1 MFSAF
6 LTSFRTYLLKPLKPS
21 FLDVMT
27 DLDMTSDASPLS
39 SNWMVRNQDFQFP
52 TSDTDNE
59 SRAQRLQAL
68 RTHWNRATFDT
79 MKGDEWFDNKI
90 VMMYSEPRRF
100 YHTLVH
106 LEEMLGFL
114 DLMKIDGF
122 DYKNLV
128 LTIFFHD
135 IVYDPNSATNEEDSA
150 QLFQDFWIDTNC
162 DQEDELKSRVVSNIL
177 ATKHHR
183 PTEGDTCKQ
192 LLLDMD
198 MAVLGKM
205 KEAYW
210 AYARLIRREYAF
222 VEHQVYCEKRA
233 EVLKGFLASPQ
244 IFGTKVMRD
253 ALEIRARENLE
264 AEIVLLQKGH
274 IPGED

>member
-1 MFSAF
+1 
-6 LTSFRTYLLKPLKPS
+6 
-21 FLDVMT
+21 
-27 DLDMTSDASPLS
+27 MTSDASPLS

-59 SRAQRLQAL
+59 SRSRTQRLQAL
-68 RTHWNRATFDT
+68 RTHWNRATFD
-79 MKGDEWFDNKI
+79 MKNRDSWFGNTI
-90 VMMYSEPRRF
+90 VAMYSEPRRF

-114 DLMKIDGF
+114 DLMQIDGL
-122 DYKNLV
+122 DYRSLV

-135 IVYDPNSATNEEDSA
+135 VVYDPNSVTNEEDSA
-150 QLFQDFWIDTNC
+150 QLFQDFWRDAQC
-162 DQEDELKSRVVSNIL
+162 DHGDELKSRVVSNIL
-177 ATKHHR
+177 ATKHHS
-183 PTEGDTCKQ
+183 PTEGDTCTQ

-198 MAVLGKM
+198 MAVLGKT

-210 AYARLIRREYAF
+210 AYAGLIRREYAF

-233 EVLKGFLASPQ
+233 EVLKGFLECPQ
-244 IFGTKVMRD
+244 IYGTKVMRE

-264 AEIVLLQKGH
+264 AEIALLQKGH
-274 IPGED
+274 IPGEE